1 MIDEAI
7 ALAISTEHAP
17 SLAHAYWHQAIL
29 EFMRLDA
36 RSAKRAAESCL
47 TLARQRDLGLWLLIA
62 PAVHGWAVATLDNAE
77 AAGWDQLRRS
87 LEACREQGQKLGAT
101 WFLPQLALA
110 EARAGRHELA
120 RRTIECAIDD
130 KVDLHFSDS
139 ESHRIRGT
147 IFRIR
152 DPASPELAEE
162 AYLAA
167 ISVARQGSARSFE
180 LRAALSLAK
189 LYQSTD
195 RPAEAHAVLAPALDG
210 FSPTPEMPEI
220 DQAQE
225 LLTGLAEREEIKA
238 DAARR
243 RRLTQLHVARAN
255 ALWAARGVGAPET
268 TEAFARVRKSA
279 SGEKDAP
286 GRLAADYGLW
296 VGSYVRGELVSMRAH
311 AEAFLGDVE
320 ARPDSPEASV
330 AHRAAG
336 LTCWFADEYREAR
349 YHFERALA
357 LFQPR
362 RDDDLAFRFGID
374 PGVAARAYLAAAL
387 WPLGEIDRAISL
399 NDRMLARITDLTH
412 VATLAFG
419 RMHAALFELMR
430 GDHAR
435 AAPNALELARLARE
449 HDLSM
454 YGVFGAVLEGCAT
467 AQAGAPGGGI
477 AHMHRG
483 VENLRAQNV
492 LVFDGPLK
500 IALAEAETRA
510 GDPDRAVAIL
520 DEALAT
526 ADRTGYRAFEA
537 ELHRVRGDTLLKH
550 DPTHPAPA
558 EAAFG
563 CAIEIAVAPGDAE
576 LRPARAAFPC

>member
-1 MIDEAI
+1 
-7 ALAISTEHAP
+7 
-17 SLAHAYWHQAIL
+17 
-29 EFMRLDA
+29 
-36 RSAKRAAESCL
+36 
-47 TLARQRDLGLWLLIA
+47 
-62 PAVHGWAVATLDNAE
+62 V
-77 AAGWDQLRRS
+77 
-87 LEACREQGQKLGAT
+87 
-101 WFLPQLALA
+101 
-110 EARAGRHELA
+110 
-120 RRTIECAIDD
+120 
-130 KVDLHFSDS
+130 
-139 ESHRIRGT
+139 
-147 IFRIR
+147 
-152 DPASPELAEE
+152 
-162 AYLAA
+162 
-167 ISVARQGSARSFE
+167 
-180 LRAALSLAK
+180 
-189 LYQSTD
+189 
-195 RPAEAHAVLAPALDG
+195 
-210 FSPTPEMPEI
+210 
-220 DQAQE
+220 
-225 LLTGLAEREEIKA
+225 
-238 DAARR
+238 
-243 RRLTQLHVARAN
+243 
-255 ALWAARGVGAPET
+255 
-268 TEAFARVRKSA
+268 
-279 SGEKDAP
+279 
-286 GRLAADYGLW
+286 W
-296 VGSYVRGELVSMRAH
+296 VGSYVRGELPSMRAH

-330 AHRAAG
+330 AHRAVG
-336 LTCWFADEYREAR
+336 LTCWFAGEYREAR

-357 LFQPR
+357 LFQPG

-374 PGVAARAYLAAAL
+374 PGVAAMAYLATAS
-387 WPLGEIDRAISL
+387 WPLGEVDRAISL
-399 NDRMLARITDLTH
+399 NDRMLARTTDLTH

-454 YGVFGAVLEGCAT
+454 YGAFGAVLEGWAT

-477 AHMHRG
+477 ADMHRG

-550 DPTHPAPA
+550 DPAHPAPA

-563 CAIEIAVAPGDAE
+563 RAIEIAAAQGTRSFG
-576 LRPARAAFPC
+576 LRAALSLARCVVPQ